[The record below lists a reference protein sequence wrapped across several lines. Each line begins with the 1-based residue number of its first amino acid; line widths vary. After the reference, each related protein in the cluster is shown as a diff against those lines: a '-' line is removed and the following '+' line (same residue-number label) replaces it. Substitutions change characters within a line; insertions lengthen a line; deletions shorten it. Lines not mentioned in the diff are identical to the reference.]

1 MLQGGNIMK
10 FLMLLFNLLIP
21 AVMIIAGRIM
31 HKHCPKDINW
41 IYGYRTARSMK
52 NMDTW
57 TFAHEYCGKLWW
69 KIGWWMLVPS
79 VLVMIPFW
87 NSSEETVATVGRCD
101 DRSACRADCLHL
113 PHGKCT
119 QAHVQR
125 GRNEKVTHFRPAC
138 IT

>member
-1 MLQGGNIMK
+1 MK

-69 KIGWWMLVPS
+69 KIGWWILAPS

-87 NSSEETVATVGRCD
+87 NSSEEAVATVG
-101 DRSACRADCLHL
+101 
-113 PHGKCT
+113 T
-119 QAHVQR
+119 VVMTVQLVVLIASIFPTENALKR
-125 GRNEKVTHFRPAC
+125 TFNEDGTRK
-138 IT
+138 

>member
-1 MLQGGNIMK
+1 MK

-69 KIGWWMLVPS
+69 KIGWWILVPS

-87 NSSEETVATVGRCD
+87 NSSEEAVATIGTVVM
-101 DRSACRADCLHL
+101 
-113 PHGKCT
+113 T
-119 QAHVQR
+119 VQLVVLIASIFPTENALKR
-125 GRNEKVTHFRPAC
+125 TFNEDGTRK
-138 IT
+138 